1 MSLRSGPT
9 VDNFIIIFRLSRRPG
24 VLPGV
29 AVTHEIAVHTLELV
43 PNTSDQVLICTN
55 SPHAY
60 IMTVQG
66 QPVRR
71 FSSGKQPGAGGDFNC
86 ATMSPQ
92 GTRPGG
98 LYFCAVPQFG
108 WRELHKR

>member
-1 MSLRSGPT
+1 
-9 VDNFIIIFRLSRRPG
+9 

-71 FSSGKQPGAGGDFNC
+71 FSSGKQLGAGGDFNC

-92 GTRPGG
+92 GTQSVMLPSFSVSGFPHGNHASAGQMTVVHR
-98 LYFCAVPQFG
+98 
-108 WRELHKR
+108 